1 MNLSRRRIFVPEVVQ
16 TSAMDCGPAT
26 LKCLA
31 EGFGI
36 PVSYGRLREACQTD
50 VDGTSIDTMEE
61 VAMQLGLEAEQIM
74 VPADFLLLPEADLL
88 PAIAVVLRAS
98 KVTHFVVAW
107 RSYGGLLQVMDPAI
121 GRQWEPKSRFV
132 SSLYIH
138 TLAVPA
144 KGWREWAESE
154 KFTLPVRRK
163 LDDLGISHRAAK
175 RFVDTALN
183 VPGWRG
189 LARIEAASRSLG
201 AIVRSE
207 GLRRGAEAER
217 VLERLIE
224 QAIRDPKEGLGVI
237 PSNYWSAWSAPPE
250 DGEEQVFFKGAV
262 LVHVKGR
269 RSESAVAETGKL
281 PPEVAAAL
289 GEKSSRPGVELL
301 RMLKADGLLA
311 PAAVVT
317 ALGLATLGVLIEAIL
332 FRSLLDMP
340 RYFGVSGQRL
350 GVMSAL
356 LIFLAALMLLELPIA
371 SGILRIGRHL
381 EARLR
386 TTFLEKI
393 PKLSD
398 RYFHS
403 RLTSDM
409 AERSHSTH
417 RIRLLPGL
425 GGQLL
430 RSTFE
435 LMVTVAGIIWLDKSL
450 AVPALIAASLA
461 VGLPLVVQ
469 PLLTERDLRVR
480 NHTGALSRFYL
491 DALLGLVPVRTH
503 RAERAL
509 RREHESLLV
518 EWARASF
525 AVQRLVV
532 WVEAL
537 QGLTGFGLAAW
548 LMLSHISRAG
558 ETGGALLL
566 VYWALNLPGLGEEIA
581 QVARQYPSYR
591 NVTLRLLEPI
601 GALEDKTAAPEAVS
615 TISLASVASEP
626 LDFPSAD
633 RSGGAAIE
641 LANVSVHAAGHTILE
656 KINLKIAPGDHVAIV
671 GPSGAGKSSLLGL
684 LLGWYRPAEGSL
696 LVDDAALEGS
706 HLDRLRKDTAWID
719 PAVQLWNRSLFSNL
733 CYGNPDGVPTANLL
747 EQSELRQLLEKL
759 PDGLQTELGESGGLV
774 SGGEGQRVRFGRA
787 LLRDRVRLALL
798 DEPFRGLDRHQRRE
812 LLSRARRH
820 WENTTL
826 LCVTHDVGETLGF
839 PRTLVVENGRI
850 VEDGNPADLARQAN
864 SRYRAL
870 LEAEETVREGS
881 WASGHWRHLRLE
893 DGRLVEK
900 LQRASV

>member
-1 MNLSRRRIFVPEVVQ
+1 MILSRQRMFVPEVVQ
-16 TSAMDCGPAT
+16 TSAMDCGPAS

-61 VAMQLGLEAEQIM
+61 VAVQLGLEAEQVM
-74 VPADFLLLPEADLL
+74 APADFVLLPEADLL
-88 PAIAVVLRAS
+88 PAIAVVVRAS

-107 RSYGGLLQVMDPAI
+107 RRYGRLLQVMDPAV
-121 GRQWEPKSRFV
+121 GRQWQPPAQFL

-138 TLAVPA
+138 TLPVSAQ
-144 KGWREWAESE
+144 GWREWAESE
-154 KFTLPVRRK
+154 KFTLPLHRK
-163 LDDLGISHRAAK
+163 LDDLGISRKAAK
-175 RFVDTALN
+175 HLVESALN
-183 VPGWRG
+183 VPGWRA
-189 LARIEAASRSLG
+189 LSRLEAGTRSLG
-201 AIVRSE
+201 AIVRSG
-207 GLRRGAEAER
+207 GLRRGSEAER
-217 VLERLIE
+217 VLTRLLE
-224 QAIRDPKEGLGVI
+224 QATRDPKEGLGVI

-250 DGEEQVFFKGAV
+250 DGEERVFFKGAV

-269 RSESAVAETGKL
+269 RSEAAVAATGKL
-281 PPEVAAAL
+281 TPDVAAAL
-289 GEKSSRPGVELL
+289 QEKPGRPGLELL

-311 PAAVVT
+311 PAVVMT
-317 ALGLATLGVLIEAIL
+317 ALGLATLGVLVEAIL

-340 RYFGVSGQRL
+340 REFGVSGERL
-350 GVMSAL
+350 GVMTAL

-371 SGILRIGRHL
+371 SGILQIGRHL

-393 PKLSD
+393 PKLGD

-425 GGQLL
+425 GGQFL
-430 RSTFE
+430 RSVFE
-435 LMVTVAGIIWLDKSL
+435 LMVTVAGIIWLDVSL
-450 AVPALIAASLA
+450 AVPALIAASLVVA
-461 VGLPLVVQ
+461 LPLLMQ
-469 PLLTERDLRVR
+469 PLLAERDLRVR

-503 RAERAL
+503 GAERAL
-509 RREHESLLV
+509 RREHEGLLV

-525 AVQRLVV
+525 SVQRLVV

-548 LMLSHISRAG
+548 LMLSHVSRAG

-581 QVARQYPSYR
+581 QVARQYPTYR

-601 GALEDKTAAPEAVS
+601 GALEDKTAAVESLSRISHAAVAAA
-615 TISLASVASEP
+615 LEVANPNESV
-626 LDFPSAD
+626 
-633 RSGGAAIE
+633 AIE
-641 LANVSVHAAGHTILE
+641 LDKVSVSAAGHTILQE
-656 KINLKIAPGDHVAIV
+656 INLKIEPAEHVAII
-671 GPSGAGKSSLLGL
+671 GASGAGKSSLLGL
-684 LLGWYRPAEGSL
+684 LLGWYRATEGRVF
-696 LVDDAALEGS
+696 VDGAALEGA
-706 HLDRLRKDTAWID
+706 HLDQLRRDTAWVD
-719 PAVQLWNRSLFSNL
+719 PAVQLWNRSLFANL
-733 CYGNPDGVPTANLL
+733 CYGNPESMPTADLL
-747 EQSELRQLLEKL
+747 EQAELRQLLEKL

-774 SGGEGQRVRFGRA
+774 SGGEGQRVRLGRA
-787 LLRDRVRLALL
+787 LLRREVRLALL
-798 DEPFRGLDRHQRRE
+798 DEPFRGLDRHQRRK
-812 LLSRARRH
+812 LLAWARHH
-820 WENTTL
+820 WEGTTL

-839 PRTLVVENGRI
+839 PRALVVENGRI
-850 VEDGNPADLARQAN
+850 VEDGAPTELARQAT

-870 LEAEETVREGS
+870 LEAEESVREGS
-881 WASGHWRHLRLE
+881 WSSGHWRHLRLE
-893 DGRLVEK
+893 DGRLVEE
-900 LQRASV
+900 LQRTSV

>member
-1 MNLSRRRIFVPEVVQ
+1 MNLSRRRVFVPEVVQ
-16 TSAMDCGPAT
+16 TSAMDCGPAS

-61 VAMQLGLEAEQIM
+61 VAVQLGLEAEQIM
-74 VPADFLLLPEADLL
+74 APADFVLLPEANLL

-107 RSYGGLLQVMDPAI
+107 RGHGGLLQVMDPAI
-121 GRQWEPKSRFV
+121 GRQWEPKAQFLA
-132 SSLYIH
+132 SLYIH
-138 TLAVPA
+138 TLPVSA

-154 KFTLPVRRK
+154 KFTLPLRRK
-163 LDDLGISHRAAK
+163 LDDLGISRTAAE
-175 RFVDTALN
+175 RFIDSALS
-183 VPGWRG
+183 VPGWRA
-189 LARIEAASRSLG
+189 LSRLEAGTRSLSS
-201 AIVRSE
+201 IVRSG
-207 GLRRGAEAER
+207 GLHRGAEAER
-217 VLERLIE
+217 VLDRLLE
-224 QAIRDPKEGLGVI
+224 QSSRDPKEGHGVI

-250 DGEEQVFFKGAV
+250 GGEERLFFKGAV

-269 RSESAVAETGKL
+269 RSESAVAEGGEL

-289 GEKSSRPGVELL
+289 EEKPGRPAVELL
-301 RMLKADGLLA
+301 RMLQADGLLA
-311 PAAVVT
+311 PVTVVT
-317 ALGLATLGVLIEAIL
+317 ALGLATLGVLVEAIL
-332 FRSLLDMP
+332 FRGALDLP
-340 RYFGVSGQRL
+340 REFGLSGQRL
-350 GVMSAL
+350 GVMAAL
-356 LIFLAALMLLELPIA
+356 LIFLTALMLLELPIT

-381 EARLR
+381 ETRLR

-393 PKLSD
+393 PKLGD

-425 GGQLL
+425 GGQFL
-430 RSTFE
+430 RSVFE
-435 LMVTVAGIIWLDKSL
+435 LVVTVAGIIWLDSAL
-450 AVPALIAASLA
+450 AVPALIAAALA
-461 VGLPLVVQ
+461 VALPLIVQ

-480 NHTGALSRFYL
+480 NHIGALSRFYL

-509 RREHESLLV
+509 RREHENLLV

-525 AVQRLVV
+525 SVQRLVV
-532 WVEAL
+532 LVEAL

-548 LMLSHISRAG
+548 LMLNHISRAG

-591 NVTLRLLEPI
+591 SVTLRLLEPI
-601 GALEDKTAAPEAVS
+601 GALEDTTAAPE
-615 TISLASVASEP
+615 
-626 LDFPSAD
+626 SAD
-633 RSGGAAIE
+633 NISPVSVGNGFDSADLSLGGAIE
-641 LANVSVHAAGHTILE
+641 LVNVNVLAAGHTILE
-656 KINLKIAPGDHVAIV
+656 EINLKIEPGDHVAII
-671 GPSGAGKSSLLGL
+671 GASGAGKSSLLGL
-684 LLGWYRPAEGSL
+684 LLGWYRPAEGSV
-696 LVDDAALEGS
+696 LVDGAALEGAN
-706 HLDRLRKDTAWID
+706 LDQLRKQTAWID
-719 PAVQLWNRSLFSNL
+719 PTVQLWNRSLFFNL
-733 CYGNPDGVPTANLL
+733 CYGNPEGVPTASLL

-787 LLRDRVRLALL
+787 LLRRSVRLALL
-798 DEPFRGLDRHQRRE
+798 DEPFRGLDRQSRRE
-812 LLSRARRH
+812 LLTRARGH
-820 WENTTL
+820 WESTTL
-826 LCVTHDVGETLGF
+826 LCVTHDVGETMGF
-839 PRTLVVENGRI
+839 PRALVMENGRI
-850 VEDGNPADLARQAN
+850 VEDGNPAALARQAN

-870 LEAEETVREGS
+870 LEAEESVREGS
-881 WASGHWRHLRLE
+881 WSSGHWRHLRLE
-893 DGRLVEK
+893 DGRLVEE
-900 LQRASV
+900 LQRKSA

>member
-1 MNLSRRRIFVPEVVQ
+1 MLSFCAPTRRPISWLPGGVAAVSCKSWILP
-16 TSAMDCGPAT
+16 SAAN
-26 LKCLA
+26 
-31 EGFGI
+31 
-36 PVSYGRLREACQTD
+36 SN
-50 VDGTSIDTMEE
+50 
-61 VAMQLGLEAEQIM
+61 
-74 VPADFLLLPEADLL
+74 
-88 PAIAVVLRAS
+88 
-98 KVTHFVVAW
+98 
-107 RSYGGLLQVMDPAI
+107 
-121 GRQWEPKSRFV
+121 PKHSLFPR
-132 SSLYIH
+132 LYIH
-138 TLAVPA
+138 TLPVSA

-154 KFTLPVRRK
+154 KFTFPLRRK
-163 LDDLGISHRAAK
+163 LDDLGISHKAAK
-175 RFVDTALN
+175 RFLESALN

-189 LARIEAASRSLG
+189 LAVLEAGTRSLS
-201 AIVRSE
+201 AIVRSG

-217 VLERLIE
+217 VLQRLIE
-224 QAIRDPKEGLGVI
+224 QASRDSKEGQGVI

-269 RSESAVAETGKL
+269 RSESAAADTGKL

-289 GEKSSRPGVELL
+289 QEKSSRPGVDLL

-317 ALGLATLGVLIEAIL
+317 ALGLATLGVLVEAIL

-340 RYFGVSGQRL
+340 RYFGLSGQRL
-350 GVMSAL
+350 GVMTAL
-356 LIFLAALMLLELPIA
+356 LVFLTALMLLELPIA

-393 PKLSD
+393 PKLGD

-430 RSTFE
+430 RSVFE
-435 LMVTVAGIIWLDKSL
+435 LVVTVAGIIWLDKSL

-461 VGLPLVVQ
+461 VALPLMVQ
-469 PLLTERDLRVR
+469 PMLTERDLRVR

-491 DALLGLVPVRTH
+491 DALLGLVPVLTH

-525 AVQRLVV
+525 TLQRLVV

-601 GALEDKTAAPEAVS
+601 GALEDKTAAPESVDN
-615 TISLASVASEP
+615 IASVSVAGHLE
-626 LDFPSAD
+626 SAD
-633 RSGGAAIE
+633 LSGGVAID

-656 KINLKIAPGDHVAIV
+656 EINLKIAPGDHVAIV
-671 GPSGAGKSSLLGL
+671 GASGAGKSSLLGL
-684 LLGWYRPAEGSL
+684 LLGWYRPAKGSL
-696 LVDDAALEGS
+696 LVDGTTLEGA
-706 HLDRLRKDTAWID
+706 HLDRVRKDTAWID
-719 PAVQLWNRSLFSNL
+719 PAVQLWNRSLFFNL
-733 CYGNPDGVPTANLL
+733 CYGNPEGVPTANLL

-787 LLRDRVRLALL
+787 LMRREVRLALL

-812 LLSRARRH
+812 LLARARRH
-820 WENTTL
+820 WDSTTL
-826 LCVTHDVGETLGF
+826 LCVTHDVGETLAF
-839 PRTLVVENGRI
+839 PRALVVENGRI
-850 VEDGNPADLARQAN
+850 VEDGNPVDLARQTD

-870 LEAEETVREGS
+870 LEAEESVREGS
-881 WASGHWRHLRLE
+881 WSSGHWRHLRLE
-893 DGRLVEK
+893 DGRLIEK